1 MTNIP
6 QELLRELVVEE
17 GLSDTELEALSLALD
32 GKSPTEIKELL
43 QIKSENA
50 VQKKLGKIYAKFR
63 ISGKGPGKLP
73 KLQKILTDRFQAQ
86 QGKKKVLISWY
97 GSTGKFQAEGL
108 RDILAHPQVEALLL
122 DTDMSS
128 GSVWFAE
135 IEKVLE
141 GVDFGVICLPKGFS
155 TNPEVSSATGYLF
168 AKLQYF
174 RLVHFS
180 PEELTES
187 PLPFPKVDA
196 TKEDDLAK
204 LLNEIIG
211 GELQEAKDWVNFK
224 LSSSDKWEKIGKQE
238 QSVEDESPNS
248 SLILDA
254 GLRILKDNNC
264 FRENKLFQ
272 YPIKNHL
279 KDLDNQLE
287 KVGSSGKA
295 YSMPF
300 ELYPRFLTSLQQELK
315 PRVKSVAI
323 IENTDHFWGNEE
335 GDEVAKTANSD
346 SERLFVF
353 PDLASFKQSTKFLLE
368 HASCYK
374 VFVTILD
381 KYLPLAAEF
390 SSGGELTQ
398 WQGDHFALPTK
409 EYAIIQTS
417 DDHRLLAWYHED
429 NANNPRNKK
438 IIQISAKP
446 EEINLYDQAFE
457 TIKNTQGVIPFSFE
471 HKDCQEQIAE
481 KFKQIKQDFD
491 EHSLYSSIL
500 AHPEQLL
507 KDLHAV
513 RNELIV
519 LQTKEEIIPTALKL
533 VRERLHCQKAAIFLF
548 HKDGRLHRE
557 GIQGIDIHG
566 KSIDNNW
573 FPDENYA
580 VGESFT
586 GRAAVPKADGYGEPQ
601 WTNDLDKV
609 QLNKESSEKYSQ
621 KLGSKRSIIAVPLN
635 GHNKTYGVIE
645 VTNKV
650 DPKTGKPHPSY
661 GFAREEIHWLSAI
674 GSYVA
679 TAISNSRRNKQ
690 NQLYADLFN
699 CLVKPHQNP
708 QEVYQKVT
716 YRLCSPET
724 AFKVCIIRVITKSE
738 ILEEVAKCKVEG
750 INWEGRIH
758 KQIKIGEN
766 FTSKAIKSR
775 KPQIVPLISKQIDN
789 FKNKKWVERYQFQSF
804 ACFPLISQG
813 EVLGTLSVYTGYEY
827 DFHPSTQKFLEKVAS
842 LIAAFVQGLNIQGL
856 NESARALE
864 GRKMVDEE
872 RKLNTKEKEQIHNTK
887 LIEV

>member
-6 QELLRELVVEE
+6 QDLLRELVVEE
-17 GLSDTELEALSLALD
+17 GLSDAELEALSLALD

-43 QIKSENA
+43 KIKSENA

-73 KLQKILTDRFQAQ
+73 KLQKILTDRFQAK

-108 RDILAHPQVEALLL
+108 KDILAHPQVEALLL

-135 IEKVLE
+135 IEKALE
-141 GVDFGVICLPKGFS
+141 GLDFGVICLPKGCS
-155 TNPEVSSATGYLF
+155 AHPEVNSATGYLF

-180 PEELTES
+180 QEELTKS
-187 PLPFPKVDA
+187 LLPFPKVDG

-224 LSSSDKWEKIGKQE
+224 VSSSDRWEKVQEQE
-238 QSVEDESPNS
+238 QSVADKSPNS
-248 SLILDA
+248 SLILNA
-254 GLRILKDNNC
+254 GLEIVKDNKC
-264 FRENKLFQ
+264 FHTNQIFQ
-272 YPIKNHL
+272 YLIINRL
-279 KDLDNQLE
+279 NNIDNQLE
-287 KVGSSGKA
+287 KVGSNGQA

-300 ELYPRFLTSLQQELK
+300 ELYPRYLTFLQQELT
-315 PRVKSVAI
+315 PSVKSVAI
-323 IENTDHFWGNEE
+323 IENAESFWGNEE
-335 GDEVAKTANSD
+335 GDEVAKTANYD

-374 VFVTILD
+374 VFVTTLD

-390 SSGGELTQ
+390 SSRGELTQ
-398 WQGDHFALPTK
+398 WQGNHFALPTK

-417 DDHRLLAWYHED
+417 DEHRLLAWYHED
-429 NANNPRNKK
+429 NSKSPRNKK
-438 IIQISAKP
+438 VIQFSAKP
-446 EEINLYDQAFE
+446 EEINLYEQAFE
-457 TIKNTQGVIPFSFE
+457 TIKNAQGVIQFSFD
-471 HKDCQEQIAE
+471 HRDCQEQISE
-481 KFKQIKQDFD
+481 KFEQIKQDFY
-491 EHSLYSSIL
+491 EHRLYSSIL

-507 KDLHAV
+507 KDLHGV
-513 RNELIV
+513 RNELIA
-519 LQTKEEIIPTALKL
+519 LQRKEEIIPTALKL
-533 VRERLHCQKAAIFLF
+533 VRERLHCQTAAIFLF

-557 GIQGIDIHG
+557 GIQGVDIH
-566 KSIDNNW
+566 SHPIDNKW
-573 FPDENYA
+573 FADESYA
-580 VGESFT
+580 VGQSFT
-586 GRAAVPKADGYGEPQ
+586 GKAALPKDDGYGEPQ
-601 WTNDLDKV
+601 WTNDFDKE
-609 QLNKESSEKYSQ
+609 QLQNESSQKYSQ
-621 KLGSKRSIIAVPLN
+621 KLGSKRCIIAVPLN

-645 VTNKV
+645 VINKV
-650 DPKTGKPHPSY
+650 DLKTGKPHPSC

-690 NQLYADLFN
+690 NQLYTDLLN
-699 CLVKPHQNP
+699 CLVEPRQNP

-716 YRLCSPET
+716 CRLCSPET

-738 ILEEVAKCKVEG
+738 ILEEVAKCKVEE

-766 FTSKAIKSR
+766 FTSKAIKLR
-775 KPQIVPLISKQIDN
+775 KPQIVPLISEQIDN
-789 FKNKKWVERYQFQSF
+789 FKNKKWVERYKFASF

-813 EVLGTLSVYTGYEY
+813 EVLGTLSVYTGYKY

-856 NESARALE
+856 NESPRALE